1 MREVSS
7 EKEARTREYLPTKIL
22 LATNGSE
29 EAELATSSAVEL
41 AKLGDSE
48 LHVLHVGPGL
58 PLYELPDYPV
68 RFKEVVAEQ
77 RREAQKILDD
87 QVRGVEASGV
97 TVVGAY
103 LSMDERPAR
112 AIVELGEKLGAGLV
126 VMGSRGRGGL
136 RRTLMGSVSDSV
148 VRHAHCPVMVV
159 RG

>member
-1 MREVSS
+1 MSIF
-7 EKEARTREYLPTKIL
+7 PTKIL
-22 LATNGSE
+22 LATDGSE
-29 EAELATSSAVEL
+29 EAELTASTAAEL
-41 AKLGDSE
+41 AKASASE

-58 PLYELPDYPV
+58 PFYELPDYPV

-97 TVVGAY
+97 TVVGAH

-159 RG
+159 RPEKGGA